1 MKIKNKICAYPLH
14 VRPTPYWF
22 APFNQSKELQLLAP
36 SPLSLS
42 PSFPPLLTI
51 LTTLNIYYIFS
62 PFLLPLSPSFIM
74 CVPCPLSSECARY
87 LEARAGVRARIWERL
102 GVCVGV
108 LVCVYVYVGI
118 C

>member
-1 MKIKNKICAYPLH
+1 MSERRHIGL
-14 VRPTPYWF
+14 R
-22 APFNQSKELQLLAP
+22 LLTSRRNYNCSP
-36 SPLSLS
+36 PPPLSLS